1 MKIEKVTK
9 IIHYCMNNNDSGTA
23 ESFLQSYI
31 SREVKAFRERKT
43 LNEEDQDYSNCKQG
57 ALSIQEDQYCSNC
70 KHGTLSIQEEPCKS
84 CYGNEPFNKNWE
96 PKI

>member
-23 ESFLQSYI
+23 NSFLQSYI
-31 SREVKAFRERKT
+31 SGEVKAFQERNTLNGEVKTFRERRT
-43 LNEEDQDYSNCKQG
+43 LNEEDKG
-57 ALSIQEDQYCSNC
+57 CSNC
-70 KHGTLSIQEEPCKS
+70 KYGTLSIKEEPCKS

-96 PKI
+96 PIV